1 MRTTVLLLLALTSVG
16 LANETEG
23 ETASPFAAV
32 EVTPGIYQIGNT
44 NEGFAL
50 NVPADFV
57 GGGVGLL
64 VGDEYVVMIDDVLE
78 NTAPALVAKAEEI
91 AGRPIDFVINTHA
104 HGDHV
109 GGNVYVSERGAI
121 VVSHDKLRDRM
132 EGSEQLNTGPGALPV
147 ITFSDRM
154 TFHVNGEEAIAI
166 HIPNA
171 HTDGDAVIHF
181 RSANVIAAGDLSF
194 RGLFPFIDLDSGGSV
209 AGFIAGMQ
217 QIIDM
222 ADDDTKF
229 LTGHGPVATKA
240 DLEKDLAMLRDAVA
254 RVQPLIEKGMSEEEI
269 LTANPLA
276 VYDDYGWFFIT
287 TERMTKTIIRSLT
300 GS

>member
-1 MRTTVLLLLALTSVG
+1 MRKLILLGVLLAPLAS
-16 LANETEG
+16 AE

-32 EVTPGIYQIGNT
+32 EVAPGIYQIGNT
-44 NEGFAL
+44 NEDFAL

-64 VGDEYVVMIDDVLE
+64 VGDEYVVMIDDVME
-78 NTAPALVAKAEEI
+78 PTAPALVALAEEL

-109 GGNVYVSERGAI
+109 GGNVYVTEKGAI
-121 VVSHDKLRDRM
+121 VVSHDQLRSRM
-132 EGSEQLNTGPGALPV
+132 EGNPKLNTGPGALPV

-181 RSANVIAAGDLSF
+181 RNANVIAAGDLSF

-209 AGFIAGMQ
+209 KGYMAGMQ
-217 QIIDM
+217 ALIDM
-222 ADDDTKF
+222 ADENTKF
-229 LTGHGPVATKA
+229 MTGHGPVATRS
-240 DLEKDLAMLRDAVA
+240 DLEKDLAMLRDAEA
-254 RVQPLIEKGMSEEEI
+254 RVRNLVDQGLSEEDI
-269 LTANPLA
+269 LAANPLA
-276 VYDDYGWFFIT
+276 DYHDQYSWFFIT
-287 TERMTKTIIRSLT
+287 TERMTKTLVRSLT
-300 GS
+300 GN

>member
-1 MRTTVLLLLALTSVG
+1 MRKYALLLLAFAPFAS
-16 LANETEG
+16 ANES
-23 ETASPFAAV
+23 ASPFAAV
-32 EVTPGIYQIGNT
+32 EVAPGIYQIGNT

-50 NVPADFV
+50 NEPTDFV

-78 NTAPALVAKAEEI
+78 STAPALVAKAEEI

-109 GGNVYVSERGAI
+109 GGNVYVSERGTI
-121 VVSHDKLRDRM
+121 VVSHDKLRERM
-132 EGSEQLNTGPGALPV
+132 STNDQLNTGPGALPV

-181 RSANVIAAGDLSF
+181 RNANVIAAGDLSF
-194 RGLFPFIDLDSGGSV
+194 RGLFPFIDLDSGGTV
-209 AGFIAGMQ
+209 AGYMAGMQ
-217 QIIDM
+217 QLIDM
-222 ADDDTKF
+222 ADENTRF
-229 LTGHGPVATKA
+229 LTGHGPVATREGIA
-240 DLEKDLAMLRDAVA
+240 EDLAMLREAHA
-254 RVQPLIEKGMSEEEI
+254 RVKALIDKGMSEEDI
-269 LTANPLA
+269 LAANPLA
-276 VYDDYGWFFIT
+276 DIGEDYGWFFIT
-287 TERMTKTIIRSLT
+287 TERMTQTFIRSLT
-300 GS
+300 AE